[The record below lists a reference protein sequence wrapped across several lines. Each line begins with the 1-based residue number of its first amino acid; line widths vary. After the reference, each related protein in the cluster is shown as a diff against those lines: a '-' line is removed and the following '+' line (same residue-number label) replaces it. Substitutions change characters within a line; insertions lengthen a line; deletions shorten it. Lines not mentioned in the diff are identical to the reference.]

1 MSNDNDNYN
10 YKDIIYNI
18 ELDSGSRRCTQPSKI
33 KKQLKPHQLACLHK
47 AIMMENHRKIRYA
60 SGEEIESNIG
70 ILGDIVGYGKT
81 LTALS
86 IVAHNNVDNILIN
99 NEKIISHHSTKA
111 YNYFKLSAK
120 NKNIESLNNII
131 NSTLIIVPRGP
142 VYVQWERTLREST
155 NLKYLAIENL
165 NFINKHMPKYE
176 PTSDFKEIIKY
187 FNQYDVVL
195 VKNTTLSV
203 LFKYYDPYYL
213 SLYKDRRHSSYIYNW
228 KRVIID
234 ECHDIINK
242 IETLSYTYLWLISG
256 TYLNICDRLYSSSN
270 SLHHN
275 IKEFIKE
282 DYLNF
287 MLVKCNKEFVKESF
301 NVPPIC
307 EKFYLC
313 KMSKYLKVIKNYIN
327 QTVLE
332 KINAND
338 ISGAIKELGG
348 KNETETGIA
357 NLICADMNKA
367 IQNKYKEKDYINLLD
382 IPDELKANKLKAI
395 EQELIN
401 LNEKL
406 KDLTE
411 RISEIESK
419 TCAICLDNITHPII
433 LDCTHIFCGSC
444 IISLLNNKSMCGD
457 NIKKCPNCRKEI
469 TSTDN
474 LTAIVPEKK
483 KDAVKLSNKDCIGK
497 GILSKEETLIELIL
511 NNKTGKFIVFSRVD
525 AAFSKITEILTT
537 NNITHACLKGNTN
550 QMMNILNNFK
560 YGNTSVI
567 LLTTQYAGSGID
579 ISVATDVIILHS
591 MDADKQQAIGRA
603 QRVGRITPLKVHNLC
618 YEHELNEN
626 ENTIITN

>member
-1 MSNDNDNYN
+1 MSDYN
-10 YKDIIYNI
+10 YDNLIYNI
-18 ELDSGSRRCTQPSKI
+18 ELDSNSYRCIQPTKI
-33 KKQLKPHQLACLHK
+33 KKQLKPHQLACLYK
-47 AIMMENHRKIRYA
+47 AIMMENHRKIVYA
-60 SGEEIESNIG
+60 SGEEVESNIG

-86 IVAHNNVDNILIN
+86 IVAHNNLDNIKIN
-99 NEKIISHHSTKA
+99 NEKIISYHSSKA
-111 YNYFKLSAK
+111 YNYFKLSSK
-120 NKNIESLNNII
+120 NKNIASLKKII

-142 VYVQWERTLREST
+142 VYVQWERTLKEST
-155 NLKYLAIENL
+155 NLKYLAVENL
-165 NFINKHMPKYE
+165 NFINKHMPSYDKNC
-176 PTSDFKEIIKY
+176 DEIINY
-187 FNQYDVVL
+187 FNQYDVIL
-195 VKNTTLSV
+195 IKNTTLSI
-203 LFKYYDPYYL
+203 LFKYYDPYYS
-213 SLYKDRRHSSYIYNW
+213 SLYKELKHSSYIYNW
-228 KRVIID
+228 KRVIVD

-242 IETLSYTYLWLISG
+242 IETLSYLYLWLISG
-256 TYLNICDRLYSSSN
+256 TYLNICDRIYSSSI

-287 MLVKCNKEFVKESF
+287 ILVKCNKDFVKESF
-301 NVPPIC
+301 DIPQIV
-307 EKFYLC
+307 ERFYLC

-327 QTVLE
+327 QNVLE

-367 IQNKYKEKDYINLLD
+367 IQNKYKEKDYITLLD
-382 IPDELKANKLKAI
+382 IPEEVKSNKLKII
-395 EQELIN
+395 ETELIN

-444 IISLLNNKSMCGD
+444 IINLLNNNNASAD
-457 NIKKCPNCRKEI
+457 NIKRCPNCRNEI

-474 LTAIVPEKK
+474 LTAIVPEKIEEVSK
-483 KDAVKLSNKDCIGK
+483 KSNKDCIGK
-497 GILSKEETLIELIL
+497 GILSKEDTLIELIL
-511 NNKTGKFIVFSRVD
+511 NNKKGKFIVFSRVD
-525 AAFSKITEILTT
+525 AAFSKITEILTI

-560 YGNTSVI
+560 YGNTNVI

-579 ISVATDVIILHS
+579 ISIATDVIILHS

-603 QRVGRITPLKVHNLC
+603 QRVGRIAPLKVHNLC
-618 YEHELNEN
+618 YEHELNDQELN
-626 ENTIITN
+626 ENIIIN

>member
-1 MSNDNDNYN
+1 MSNDYYN
-10 YKDIIYNI
+10 YDSVIYNI
-18 ELDSGSRRCTQPSKI
+18 ELDNESPRCVQPAKI
-33 KKQLKPHQLACLHK
+33 KKQLKPHQLACLYK
-47 AIMMENHRKIRYA
+47 AIMMENHRKIRYIT
-60 SGEEIESNIG
+60 GEEIESNIG

-81 LTALS
+81 LIALS
-86 IVAHNNVDNILIN
+86 IVAHNNLDNIWVN
-99 NEKIISHHSTKA
+99 NEKIISYHSSKA
-111 YNYFKLSAK
+111 YNYFKLSSK
-120 NKNIESLNNII
+120 NKNIAALNKII
-131 NSTLIIVPRGP
+131 NSTLIVVPRGP

-165 NFINKHMPKYE
+165 NFINKNMPKYD
-176 PTSDFKEIIKY
+176 TDYDEIINY
-187 FNQYDVVL
+187 FNQYDVIL
-195 VKNTTLSV
+195 IKNTTLSI
-203 LFKYYDPYYL
+203 LFKYYDPHYF
-213 SLYKDRRHSSYIYNW
+213 SLYKDQKHSSYIYKW
-228 KRVIID
+228 KRVIVD

-242 IETLSYTYLWLISG
+242 IEGLSYLYIWLISG
-256 TYLNICDRLYSSSN
+256 TYLNICDRVYSSSI

-275 IKEFIKE
+275 MKEFIKE
-282 DYLNF
+282 EYLNF
-287 MLVKCNKEFVKESF
+287 MLVKCNKDFVKESF
-301 NVPPIC
+301 DIPPIV
-307 EKFYLC
+307 ETFYLC
-313 KMSKYLKVIKNYIN
+313 KMSKYLKVIKNYISQN
-327 QTVLE
+327 VLE

-367 IQNKYKEKDYINLLD
+367 IQNKYKEKDYITLLD
-382 IPDELKANKLKAI
+382 IADDVKANKLKMI

-411 RISEIESK
+411 RISEIENK

-444 IISLLNNKSMCGD
+444 IINLLNNRGMTGD
-457 NIKKCPNCRKEI
+457 NIKRCPNCRKEI

-474 LTAIVPEKK
+474 LTAIVPDKK
-483 KDAVKLSNKDCIGK
+483 EEAVKLSNKDSIGK
-497 GILSKEETLIELIL
+497 GILSKEDTLIELIL
-511 NNKTGKFIVFSRVD
+511 NNRAGKFIVFSRVD

-560 YGNTSVI
+560 YGNTNVI

-603 QRVGRITPLKVHNLC
+603 QRVGRIAPLKVHNLC
-618 YEHELNEN
+618 YEHELNQN
-626 ENTIITN
+626 ENLVINN